1 MSTIDRRDFLAS
13 VAAGVAV
20 GVAPLGGNATAAGP
34 APAPDDGAQA
44 GTAEIAGLAD
54 PAFRPLPLGAIRPAG
69 WLHRQLR
76 IQADGLTG
84 HLDQFWPD
92 VAQSQW
98 FGGTAEG
105 WERAPY
111 WLDGAIPLAWLL
123 DDEAMKARITRYV
136 DTIVSNQRAD
146 GWFAP
151 YPLDAVAKRYD
162 LWAILL
168 ANKALAQYHD
178 ATSDPRV
185 LAAIA
190 RSLRAL
196 ADGLER
202 TPLYGWGKFR
212 WYEGLVPV
220 FHVYERTHEPW
231 LLDLA
236 RTLRAQGVDFEKL
249 FATEDVTIP
258 TPRRGLWKWTK
269 HVVNTAM
276 ATKAAAVS
284 YRLDRRPSDRVFAS
298 KMIDILDR
306 HHGQVNGMFT
316 GDECLAGRNPLQ
328 GTELCSVVEFLFSLE
343 HLFSVFGDTAFADRL
358 ERVAFNALPATCS
371 PDMWGHQY
379 DQQVN
384 QVQCTINPEHG
395 FTTNGPES
403 NLYGLEPN
411 FGCCTSN
418 MHQGWPKLV
427 AHMWMKTPDEGL
439 VAVSWAPCRVETKLR
454 DVPVTVEVE
463 TDYPFRDAVSLR
475 VTAARAVRVPLLL
488 RVPAWAVGA
497 TVRVGAGAE
506 APMTAGALHR
516 LEREWTG
523 TTQLTLRFPMR
534 ANVSVRYNE
543 AVAVERGPLVYGLKI
558 GEEWTRVNADKPHRE
573 LPHADFEV
581 RPTTPWNYGLVVDE
595 TTPDAGLRFEQRP
608 VGERPFSPEGAG
620 MIAKATARK
629 VPGWKIVR
637 GWAGEISPA
646 DVAWSDPSRTPTDEP
661 NEEVTL
667 IPYGCTNVRI
677 TEFPRVKGK

>member
-1 MSTIDRRDFLAS
+1 MSTLDRREFLTS

-20 GVAPLGGNATAAGP
+20 GVAPLGGEAAATGSEP
-34 APAPDDGAQA
+34 ASDDDGQA
-44 GTAEIAGLAD
+44 VVARLAGLVD

-69 WLHRQLR
+69 WLQRQLR

-123 DDEAMKARITRYV
+123 DDGPMKARITRYV
-136 DTIVSNQRAD
+136 DTIVTNQRAD
-146 GWFAP
+146 GWYAP

-168 ANKALAQYHD
+168 ANKALAQYHEATND
-178 ATSDPRV
+178 ARV
-185 LAAIA
+185 LTAMTK
-190 RSLRAL
+190 SLRAL

-220 FHVYERTHEPW
+220 FHVYERTHEQW
-231 LLDLA
+231 LLDLG
-236 RTLRAQGVDFEKL
+236 RTLREQGVDFEKL
-249 FATEDVTIP
+249 FATEDVTLP

-284 YRLDRRPSDRVFAS
+284 YRLDRRPSDRAFAT
-298 KMIDILDR
+298 KMIEILDR
-306 HHGQVNGMFT
+306 HHGQVTGMFT

-328 GTELCSVVEFLFSLE
+328 GSELCSVVEFLYSLE
-343 HLFSVFGDTAFADRL
+343 HLFSVFGDAAFADRL
-358 ERVAFNALPATCS
+358 ERVAFNALPATFS
-371 PDMWGHQY
+371 PDMWAHQY

-384 QVQCTINPEHG
+384 QAQCTINPEHS

-418 MHQGWPKLV
+418 MHQGWPKFV
-427 AHMWMKTPDEGL
+427 AHLWMKTPDEGL
-439 VAVSWAPCRVETKLR
+439 VAASWAPCRVETTLR
-454 DVPVTVEVE
+454 DVPVTLEVE
-463 TDYPFRDAVSLR
+463 TDYPFRDTVSLR
-475 VTAARAVRVPLLL
+475 VTAARAVRAPLLL
-488 RVPAWAVGA
+488 RVPAWAVNA
-497 TVRVGAGAE
+497 TARVGDGPAVPMKAG
-506 APMTAGALHR
+506 TLHR

-523 TTQLTLRFPMR
+523 PTQLMLHFGMR
-534 ANVSVRYNE
+534 AKVSVRYNE
-543 AVAVERGPLVYGLKI
+543 AVAVERGPLVYALKI
-558 GEEWTRVNADKPHRE
+558 GEEWTRVNADKPHRD

-581 RPTTPWNYGLVVDE
+581 RPTTPWNYGLVVDGKK
-595 TTPDAGLRFEQRP
+595 PDAGMRFEERP
-608 VGERPFSPEGAG
+608 VGEKPFSPEGAG

-629 VPGWKIVR
+629 IPGWKLAR
-637 GWAGEISPA
+637 GWAGELSPA
-646 DVAWSDPSRTPTDEP
+646 DVAWSDPSRNPTDEP

-667 IPYGCTNVRI
+667 VPYGCTNIRI